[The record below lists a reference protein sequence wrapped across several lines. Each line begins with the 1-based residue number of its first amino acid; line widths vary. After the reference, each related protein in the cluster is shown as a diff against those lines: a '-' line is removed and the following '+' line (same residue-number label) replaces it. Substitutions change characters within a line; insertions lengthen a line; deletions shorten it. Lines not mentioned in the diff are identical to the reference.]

1 MVKKQYY
8 GMIVVCSSDTKN
20 QRDVMY
26 VCMYFN
32 LFYFIEAGWSE
43 NQMQSFRGKYFEN
56 EEKQYTV
63 LI

>member
-8 GMIVVCSSDTKN
+8 VMIVVCSSDTKN

-32 LFYFIEAGWSE
+32 LFYFIEAG
-43 NQMQSFRGKYFEN
+43 
-56 EEKQYTV
+56 
-63 LI
+63 